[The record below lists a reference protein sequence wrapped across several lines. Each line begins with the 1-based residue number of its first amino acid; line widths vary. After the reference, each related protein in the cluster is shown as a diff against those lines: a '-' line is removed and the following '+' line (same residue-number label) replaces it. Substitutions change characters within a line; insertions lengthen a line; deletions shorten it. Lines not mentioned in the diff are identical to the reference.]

1 MQGRATPVWLIASSS
16 PCLTKQLHSKRQ
28 SHRLLLTHCCL
39 CLQDC
44 HPVRRRPL
52 SEHCRRMGAGPV
64 VRRPH
69 HPQVHVSVFANC
81 GSWLVAASICR
92 DGIAFQAI
100 FSPCPYVW
108 RCPGAGLSPSDL
120 RSGKSVQPGLATI
133 VSGIPS
139 TDDDT
144 ILQQPGVHC
153 ISCAG
158 RFVLRCSQPGPLYS
172 LTLQVCLQMF
182 APGAGCELTPCWQT
196 CSEACALHLQLDWI
210 KCPPMPLTS

>member
-100 FSPCPYVW
+100 FSPCHPATCGQGSLCSLDWPPLSAASLAQMTTPSCNNQV
-108 RCPGAGLSPSDL
+108 CTASHVLAGLF
-120 RSGKSVQPGLATI
+120 
-133 VSGIPS
+133 
-139 TDDDT
+139 
-144 ILQQPGVHC
+144 
-153 ISCAG
+153 CAAAS
-158 RFVLRCSQPGPLYS
+158 R
-172 LTLQVCLQMF
+172 
-182 APGAGCELTPCWQT
+182 APCTP
-196 CSEACALHLQLDWI
+196 
-210 KCPPMPLTS
+210 